1 MAPATDFLSK
11 RRSAKLTPC
20 RASEANSRHG
30 KSISIPTRL
39 EGIPAVGSFG
49 PKAELLI
56 KVYSSDIV
64 RVDGQLNPP
73 EP

>member
-1 MAPATDFLSK
+1 MALVINFLSK
-11 RRSAKLTPC
+11 SFFGEIRCC
-20 RASEANSRHG
+20 RASEVNSRHG

-49 PKAELLI
+49 LKAELLI
-56 KVYSSDIV
+56 KVHSSDIV